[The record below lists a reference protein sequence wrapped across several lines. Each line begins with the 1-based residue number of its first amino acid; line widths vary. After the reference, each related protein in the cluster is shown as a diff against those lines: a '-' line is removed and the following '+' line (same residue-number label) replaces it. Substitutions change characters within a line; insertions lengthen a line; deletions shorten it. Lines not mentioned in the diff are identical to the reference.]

1 MAYDPGMKNIYD
13 ARDIIDAQ
21 RVVALLE
28 YEGVHAEV
36 SGQYL
41 SGAMGELPVH
51 GLVKVWVAD
60 QDAAVARDIVLNAD
74 HEPGLPDELDPT

>member
-1 MAYDPGMKNIYD
+1 MKNIYD

-28 YEGVHAEV
+28 YEGVHAQV

-60 QDAAVARDIVLNAD
+60 QDAARAREIVVNAD
-74 HEPGLPDELDPT
+74 PEPGLPDELDPP